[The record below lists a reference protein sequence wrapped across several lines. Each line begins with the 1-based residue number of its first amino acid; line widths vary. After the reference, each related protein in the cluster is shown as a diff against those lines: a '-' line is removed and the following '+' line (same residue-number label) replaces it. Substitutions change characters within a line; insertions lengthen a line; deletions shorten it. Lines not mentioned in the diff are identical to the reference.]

1 MAGVCPL
8 AVLIA
13 LLTGVSGGQPPLR
26 WGCDEEGGAPY
37 CFKRQ
42 SGAGFEQVGFEVE
55 IVRELEK
62 RLGQPIEFT
71 QYPFD
76 NLIPGLKKKDFDLA
90 MNGLEVTA
98 DRRREVAFTRPY
110 YLYRQQLVVR
120 KGEKRFAGFES
131 MRQAL
136 PKARVGTMDATAAE
150 RIVAGAGFEV
160 AGYPAP
166 TEAYRDLGL
175 GRLDA
180 VLLDLPMAVSY
191 ALKDPAL
198 EFSGDPFAPGRYAIA
213 VHSGAPELQ
222 QRLDQALDAMIAD
235 GSLRAILDRWGLW
248 DGFQEAH
255 LRRATSGADW
265 ELEADGPP
273 EDWTLSRYLP
283 LLLDGAWVTVRLTAC
298 SFALA
303 MSLGLLVAL
312 ARLYAPAPVAALAVA
327 YVEFFRGIPVLLL
340 LFFLYFG
347 LPSLAEGAGWLGAG
361 EWISPFV
368 AATVGL
374 GLNYAAYEAEIYRA
388 SLQAVPA
395 GQWEAATC
403 LGMSRR
409 LTFTHVILPQALRT
423 ALPPMTGDLVALFKD
438 TSIASAI
445 ALVEL
450 NKQYQILAKSSLK
463 FVEIGLA
470 TAFLYLALSLPLG
483 YLSRRLEKA
492 WSRDHDD

>member
-1 MAGVCPL
+1 MAGFWPL

-13 LLTGVSGGQPPLR
+13 SWACSDGEPPLR

-42 SGAGFEQVGFEVE
+42 AGQGFERVGFEVE

-62 RLGQPIEFT
+62 RLGRAIEFT

-76 NLIPGLKKKDFDLA
+76 NLVPGLRKKDFDLA

-120 KGEKRFAGFES
+120 KGEARFADYEAL
-131 MRQAL
+131 RQAL
-136 PKARVGTMDATAAE
+136 PGARVGTMDATAAE
-150 RIVAGAGFEV
+150 RLLAAAGFEV

-180 VLLDLPMAVSY
+180 VLLDLPMAISY
-191 ALKDPAL
+191 ARKDPAL
-198 EFSGDPFAPGRYAIA
+198 EFAGTPFAPGRYAIA
-213 VHSGAPELQ
+213 VHPDAPELRQ
-222 QRLDQALDAMIAD
+222 KLNRVLESMISD
-235 GSLRAILDRWGLW
+235 GSLRAILERWGLW

-255 LRRATSGADW
+255 LGGATSEASW
-265 ELEADGPP
+265 ELEADGA
-273 EDWTLSRYLP
+273 EGEWTLARYLP
-283 LLLDGAWVTVRLTAC
+283 LLLEGALVTVQLTAC

-312 ARLYAPAPVAALAVA
+312 TRLYAPPPVAALAIA

-347 LPSLAEGAGWLGAG
+347 LPAMAEGAGWKGVG
-361 EWISPFV
+361 EWITPFV

-388 SLQAVPA
+388 SLQAVPR

-409 LTFTHVILPQALRT
+409 LTFTHVVLPQALRT

-470 TAFLYLALSLPLG
+470 TAVLYLALSLPLG
-483 YLSRRLEKA
+483 YLSRWLEQA
-492 WSRDHDD
+492 WSRGHDD